1 MLGVFTRRYTH
12 SLPACVKPRVGV
24 AWRRPMV
31 ARRKSL
37 PDPAPPPGSLRLQ
50 LQRGDIVRAAIG
62 VFERL
67 GADATRIEDL
77 LEAAGV
83 ARRTFY
89 KYFRGKDD
97 VLTAVYDMV
106 TRELVAAIA
115 SHTVASGDPVAGIRA
130 TLDIYLGFHADNHR
144 ILRVLIERGFQSDSA
159 LAPLR
164 KRFRDDLVDVLD
176 LAFQAAGGVALDRYV
191 FIALLSSVE
200 GLSLELLSTV
210 PTPATMGR
218 ARRALNGIF
227 DALLASANHLP
238 RA

>member
-1 MLGVFTRRYTH
+1 MT
-12 SLPACVKPRVGV
+12 S
-24 AWRRPMV
+24 
-31 ARRKSL
+31 RRKL
-37 PDPAPPPGSLRLQ
+37 PPAPAPPPGSLRLQ
-50 LQRGDIVRAAIG
+50 LPRGAIVRAAIG

-67 GADATRIEDL
+67 GAEATRVEDL

-89 KYFRGKDD
+89 RYFRSKDD
-97 VLTAVYDMV
+97 VLTAVYDTV

-115 SHTVASGDPVAGIRA
+115 SHTAAAGDPIAGIRA

-164 KRFRDDLVDVLD
+164 KRFREDLVAVLD
-176 LAFQAAGGVALDRYV
+176 MAFQAAKGVALDRYV

-200 GLSLELLSTV
+200 GLSLELLSTA
-210 PTPATMGR
+210 PTLATMER
-218 ARRALNGIF
+218 ARRAVNGLF